1 MNDLLRRLLR
11 LWFRPVDEPT
21 PEPADAAEIQ
31 QEADDLADLI
41 PDADSATAAPA
52 EDAETPR
59 ERASRERAERAE
71 SEARDLR
78 ARAPAPPLQ
87 QGRDPVYEQE
97 EEQLR
102 QAQAAGA
109 DETTMRWLRFQVN
122 TNRDNRES
130 RRIASQAERRSLD
143 AADSSQFQA
152 IVNARPELR
161 KYATQ
166 VEKYVQ
172 DAMQSGQPFAPRALY
187 LRMVLGD
194 AVMNKQAKP
203 AAKKK
208 ADDAPT
214 KTVDRGRPAMSRS
227 DVSGRGGARDSD
239 REARRKRLENQPI

>member
-1 MNDLLRRLLR
+1 MPTKRRCAGCGFKSTR
-11 LWFRPVDEPT
+11 T
-21 PEPADAAEIQ
+21 
-31 QEADDLADLI
+31 
-41 PDADSATAAPA
+41 ATTANP
-52 EDAETPR
+52 
-59 ERASRERAERAE
+59 
-71 SEARDLR
+71 
-78 ARAPAPPLQ
+78 
-87 QGRDPVYEQE
+87 
-97 EEQLR
+97 
-102 QAQAAGA
+102 
-109 DETTMRWLRFQVN
+109 
-122 TNRDNRES
+122 

-187 LRMVLGD
+187 LRMVLGE
-194 AVMNKQAKP
+194 AVLNKQAKP

-239 REARRKRLENQPI
+239 REARRKRLEGQII

>member
-1 MNDLLRRLLR
+1 
-11 LWFRPVDEPT
+11 
-21 PEPADAAEIQ
+21 
-31 QEADDLADLI
+31 
-41 PDADSATAAPA
+41 
-52 EDAETPR
+52 
-59 ERASRERAERAE
+59 
-71 SEARDLR
+71 
-78 ARAPAPPLQ
+78 
-87 QGRDPVYEQE
+87 
-97 EEQLR
+97 
-102 QAQAAGA
+102 
-109 DETTMRWLRFQVN
+109 MRWLRFQVN

-187 LRMVLGD
+187 LRMVLGE
-194 AVMNKQAKP
+194 AVLNKQAKP

-239 REARRKRLENQPI
+239 REARRKRLEGQII